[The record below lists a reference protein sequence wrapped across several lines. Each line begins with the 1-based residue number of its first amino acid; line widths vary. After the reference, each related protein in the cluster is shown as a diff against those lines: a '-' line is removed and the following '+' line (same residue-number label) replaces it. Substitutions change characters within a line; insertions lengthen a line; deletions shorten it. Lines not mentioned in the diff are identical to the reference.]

1 MANRVSN
8 VTEVITVSQQDTG
21 KILRKAREMQGMSQM
36 EVTTLAGIN
45 LGQYQRLEYGIRDFS
60 ACSMK
65 VGISICYVL
74 NLDPFLLVLQKT
86 EW

>member
-1 MANRVSN
+1 MSN
-8 VTEVITVSQQDTG
+8 DEVG
-21 KILRKAREMQGMSQM
+21 KILRKAREMQGMTQM
-36 EVTTLAGIN
+36 EVATLAGIN
-45 LGQYQRLEYGIRDFS
+45 IGQYQRLEYGVRDFS

-74 NLDPFLLVLQKT
+74 NLDPFLLVLKKT

>member
-1 MANRVSN
+1 MGDNQVG
-8 VTEVITVSQQDTG
+8 E
-21 KILRKAREMQGMSQM
+21 ILRKARKQRGMSQM
-36 EVTTLAGIN
+36 RVATLAGIN
-45 LGQYQRLEYGIRDFS
+45 LVQYQRLEYGIRDFA

-74 NLDPFLLVLQKT
+74 KLDPFLLVLQKS

>member
-1 MANRVSN
+1 M
-8 VTEVITVSQQDTG
+8 TKDPTG
-21 KILRKAREMQGMSQM
+21 QILRRARLMQGMTQM
-36 EVTTLAGIN
+36 QVAALAGIN
-45 LGQYQRLEYGIRDFS
+45 LGHYQRLEYGEREFAS
-60 ACSMK
+60 CSMK